1 MKHLIEKHWLNSHRD
16 FLINPNEGK
25 KLLDYLEKAIQIQ
38 KIEPEHY
45 RNDPNTSKGVCKIY
59 IENNLF
65 YLDLHNLIKYKIVI
79 KYKILP

>member
-25 KLLDYLEKAIQIQ
+25 KLLDYLEKALQIQ

-45 RNDPNTSKGVCKIY
+45 LNDLNTSKGIR
-59 IENNLF
+59 IH
-65 YLDLHNLIKYKIVI
+65 LHRK
-79 KYKILP
+79 